1 MIKTIITD
9 IEGTTTDIHFVHK
22 ILFPYSRKNIR
33 SYLLANQ
40 NKPEVITELNEIRQ
54 LIGDA
59 NPDLAK
65 IGDQLIEWIDN
76 DVKIAPL
83 KNLQGYIWQQGFEQG
98 EFKGHVYT
106 DAYENLLKWHQQ
118 KIKLYIYSSG
128 SVKAQHLLFQYS
140 SFGDMRYLF
149 DGYFDTAV
157 GGKKEA
163 KSYANILEQTQSKPE
178 ETLFLSDVVAELD
191 AASENKIKTILLNRD
206 NQTFE
211 NNKHHICD
219 SFNEIK
225 L

>member
-22 ILFPYSRKNIR
+22 VLFPFSRKNIR

-40 NKPEVITELNEIRQ
+40 SKPEVITELNEIRQ
-54 LIGDA
+54 QIGADA
-59 NPDLAK
+59 DLAK
-65 IGDQLIEWIDN
+65 IGDKLIEWIDN

-83 KNLQGYIWQQGFEQG
+83 KNLQGYVWQQGFEQG

-118 KIKLYIYSSG
+118 KIKIFIYSSG

-149 DGYFDTAV
+149 EDYFDTAV
-157 GGKKEA
+157 GGKKEK
-163 KSYANILEQTQSKPE
+163 KSYANILDKIQSKPE

-191 AASENKIKTILLNRD
+191 AASENRIKTILLNRD
-206 NQTFE
+206 HQAFE
-211 NNKHHICD
+211 NNKHQICK
-219 SFNEIK
+219 SFNEINV
-225 L
+225 